1 MINFRYQDYLVKFRN
16 LSFLEHQV
24 EEYSKQEQEKLEV
37 RLKLII
43 LHGHDRLKLREISVL
58 NWIQDPPPFWKQFH
72 WKWSIIA
79 ANYSGDRDFV
89 LVTDPN

>member
-58 NWIQDPPPFWKQFH
+58 NWIQDPPPPSENNSTGNDLLLQP
-72 WKWSIIA
+72 ITLGIEIL
-79 ANYSGDRDFV
+79 Y
-89 LVTDPN
+89 

>member
-58 NWIQDPPPFWKQFH
+58 NWIQDPPSENNSTGNDILLQP
-72 WKWSIIA
+72 ITLGIEIL
-79 ANYSGDRDFV
+79 Y
-89 LVTDPN
+89 

>member
-43 LHGHDRLKLREISVL
+43 LHGHDRLKFREISVL
-58 NWIQDPPPFWKQFH
+58 NWIQDPLPPSENNSTGNDLLLQPISLRIEILH
-72 WKWSIIA
+72 
-79 ANYSGDRDFV
+79 
-89 LVTDPN
+89 

>member
-43 LHGHDRLKLREISVL
+43 LHGHDRIKLREISVL
-58 NWIQDPPPFWKQFH
+58 NWIQDPR
-72 WKWSIIA
+72 KWSIIA
-79 ANYSGDRDFV
+79 ANFSGDRDFA
-89 LVTDPN
+89 LVTAPN